1 MDELLHIID
10 QVNTPASLQKKKKKH
25 LHCMI
30 GGGVSGS
37 GFTPSSITISGLNP
51 IGKINS
57 RRSVRKTGLDL

>member
-1 MDELLHIID
+1 
-10 QVNTPASLQKKKKKH
+10 
-25 LHCMI
+25 MI

-51 IGKINS
+51 IGKIKTS